1 MKVHSI
7 SCGLYTFTN
16 SNVAS
21 VFSLCYNNCAKIVIQ
36 WLISDMEK
44 KENIFNKFADKLIRN
59 RIVAFDIFICMGVGF
74 CIIFGLFLLFAY
86 NINNL
91 KDITGTI
98 AKFDQHDKEWY
109 DYIGGST
116 GSYLYITFEDGTFF
130 EAKGI
135 AYNNID
141 RELFETIRIGEEIK
155 ITYNSSWSRPNRIYA
170 IEYNGVNYLLLD
182 DVLAQY
188 ENEHKSSFI
197 AGLIIIVVSVL
208 AGGVGLFIV
217 NYKYRKNSLQNR

>member
-1 MKVHSI
+1 MSQPAVKIFTRQWIIACNIAI
-7 SCGLYTFTN
+7 SMTVLIC
-16 SNVAS
+16 V
-21 VFSLCYNNCAKIVIQ
+21 VI
-36 WLISDMEK
+36 
-44 KENIFNKFADKLIRN
+44 
-59 RIVAFDIFICMGVGF
+59 
-74 CIIFGLFLLFAY
+74 GLFISLAY
-86 NINNL
+86 RRPNNL
-91 KDITGTI
+91 QEVTGNI
-98 AKFDQHDKEWY
+98 ASFRQHDKEWY

-116 GSYLYITFEDGTFF
+116 GSYLYITFEDGMFF

-170 IEYNGVNYLLLD
+170 IEYKGVNYLLLD